1 MMHLLLGVPPRSLA
15 FFPYTNAF
23 RNSVTIMA
31 GELPRRLHVNR
42 AARIFTLPLI
52 AGFVG
57 ADTVAALLAVGQHE
71 ADGIH
76 MLMDIGTN
84 TEIVLSD
91 RNGSMACS
99 CASGP
104 AFEGM
109 HIAHGRKAD
118 SASIDSVSIDRRT
131 LEATFRTIGGE
142 RPAGICGSG
151 IASAVAELLKSGI
164 IGKNGK
170 IRGELSRTT
179 NRIRKAKGDYFEFV
193 LARKDETQTGRDIT
207 ISQRDVLEVQKA
219 KAAIYT
225 GCTLLMR
232 RKGVTADQIDGMT
245 IAGAFGQ
252 YVDKADVRA
261 IAMLPEVPPDRIRES
276 GNAAG
281 TGAKMALISRPKRK
295 EAEHIGRSTNYY
307 ELALDADFTRDYAAS
322 MLFPVAQDVS
332 GFAEEKKGG
341 NKKSGGN

>member
-1 MMHLLLGVPPRSLA
+1 
-15 FFPYTNAF
+15 
-23 RNSVTIMA
+23 
-31 GELPRRLHVNR
+31 
-42 AARIFTLPLI
+42 
-52 AGFVG
+52 
-57 ADTVAALLAVGQHE
+57 
-71 ADGIH
+71 
-76 MLMDIGTN
+76 
-84 TEIVLSD
+84 
-91 RNGSMACS
+91 
-99 CASGP
+99 
-104 AFEGM
+104 
-109 HIAHGRKAD
+109 
-118 SASIDSVSIDRRT
+118 
-131 LEATFRTIGGE
+131 
-142 RPAGICGSG
+142 
-151 IASAVAELLKSGI
+151 
-164 IGKNGK
+164 
-170 IRGELSRTT
+170 
-179 NRIRKAKGDYFEFV
+179 
-193 LARKDETQTGRDIT
+193 
-207 ISQRDVLEVQKA
+207 VLEVQKA